1 MSAAATVT
9 MVVVVVVAVVAQK
22 AAFGNE
28 VERVKVPTNLEAY
41 TKALQNKDR

>member
-9 MVVVVVVAVVAQK
+9 MVVVVVAVVAQK